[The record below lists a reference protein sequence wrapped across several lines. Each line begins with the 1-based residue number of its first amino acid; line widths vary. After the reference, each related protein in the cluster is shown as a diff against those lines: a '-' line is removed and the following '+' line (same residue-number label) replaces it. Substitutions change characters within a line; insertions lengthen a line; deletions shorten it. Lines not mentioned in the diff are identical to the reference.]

1 MLTNDERKALKE
13 TRDDLKRILRR
24 IESTLVIDETSN
36 YDEMEDKS
44 KNEAYVVTQ
53 YLMKLGV
60 PTSVTGFGYIKS
72 GVLYLLKE
80 EKNKRVLVTKELYPK
95 IAEEHNCTPQKVERA
110 IRTAIKKAEDTYTEE
125 LDMLLYGREDLKLT
139 NSDFLTMVTE
149 MIRMEL

>member
-1 MLTNDERKALKE
+1 MLTNDERKVLKE

-36 YDEMEDKS
+36 
-44 KNEAYVVTQ
+44 YVVTQ

>member
-1 MLTNDERKALKE
+1 MLTNDERKVLKE

-80 EKNKRVLVTKELYPK
+80 EKNKRVLVTK
-95 IAEEHNCTPQKVERA
+95 
-110 IRTAIKKAEDTYTEE
+110 
-125 LDMLLYGREDLKLT
+125 
-139 NSDFLTMVTE
+139 
-149 MIRMEL
+149 

>member
-1 MLTNDERKALKE
+1 
-13 TRDDLKRILRR
+13 
-24 IESTLVIDETSN
+24 
-36 YDEMEDKS
+36 
-44 KNEAYVVTQ
+44 
-53 YLMKLGV
+53 MKLGV